1 MSTAFFS
8 TNQRISKEG
17 KNRQPGDGVNID
29 HHTIKGKKKMTD
41 RRHNFVFFSPRI
53 FFLKKKKPK
62 RELLGTNCFHI
73 SNNSNEK

>member
-29 HHTIKGKKKMTD
+29 HHTIQE
-41 RRHNFVFFSPRI
+41 RES
-53 FFLKKKKPK
+53 KKKK
-62 RELLGTNCFHI
+62 R
-73 SNNSNEK
+73 